1 MNQIE
6 KIIYSWI
13 KKKDKNIK
21 LSDNLNSNNI
31 IDSFEMMELI
41 IFCEKKFKIQ
51 FKEKDLINENFK
63 SIKKISLM
71 IANYKKNK
79 SN

>member
-6 KIIYSWI
+6 TTIYNWI

-21 LSDNLNSNNI
+21 LTDNINSNNI

-41 IFCEKKFKIQ
+41 IFCEKEFKIKFQ
-51 FKEKDLINENFK
+51 EKDLINENFK
-63 SIKKISLM
+63 SIKKIAS
-71 IANYKKNK
+71 IISNYKKNK
-79 SN
+79 

>member
-6 KIIYSWI
+6 KTIYEWI

-21 LSDNLNSNNI
+21 LNDKLNSNNI

-41 IFCEKKFKIQ
+41 IFCEKEFKFQ
-51 FKEKDLINENFK
+51 FQEKDLIDENFK
-63 SIKKISLM
+63 SIKKIAST
-71 IANYKKNK
+71 ISNYKKNK
-79 SN
+79 